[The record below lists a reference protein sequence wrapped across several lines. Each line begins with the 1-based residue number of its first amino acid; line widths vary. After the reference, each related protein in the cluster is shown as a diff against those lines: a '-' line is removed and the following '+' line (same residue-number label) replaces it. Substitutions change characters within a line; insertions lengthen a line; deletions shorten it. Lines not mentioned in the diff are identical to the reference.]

1 MASKRNH
8 HLKYSVIMSQHGTNR
23 SVRFPNKQFCGE
35 TSRKSQRDQA
45 RQESTPVLPNMDQM
59 DQDEGHNNLN
69 LTEGELRKPENLSRW
84 AKTQNED
91 KRAAVHDEIARVNQL
106 PSNSSYAVHRMRV
119 LNKLLQLMSIQ
130 RTVAQDEE
138 LELLFASLN
147 I

>member
-1 MASKRNH
+1 
-8 HLKYSVIMSQHGTNR
+8 
-23 SVRFPNKQFCGE
+23 
-35 TSRKSQRDQA
+35 
-45 RQESTPVLPNMDQM
+45 MDQK

-69 LTEGELRKPENLSRW
+69 LTEGELRKPKNLSRW

-130 RTVAQDEE
+130 VRKKKSFFILKLTIF
-138 LELLFASLN
+138 LWCINILL
-147 I
+147 

>member
-1 MASKRNH
+1 MAPFSF
-8 HLKYSVIMSQHGTNR
+8 R
-23 SVRFPNKQFCGE
+23 SDHRGMTKFQL
-35 TSRKSQRDQA
+35 
-45 RQESTPVLPNMDQM
+45 VLPNMDQM

-69 LTEGELRKPENLSRW
+69 LTKGELRKPKNLSRW